1 MESIT
6 VLEFGLKLVGICA
19 AIAAIYKLINELI
32 YNRKSKLREE
42 YGFIKQYLKDISEN
56 EQSKLVVEKGY
67 LAISGK
73 LLTSE
78 EVLFLLKFMF
88 PSFAFSRIH
97 YALKHIE
104 FDANQNKYKYREN
117 YKNESKRKT
126 IEWWYFLT
134 YFFFLFIAFSPILFG
149 SFIKKKLNFLS
160 IVIFILFIVS
170 FATLA
175 ILQLIEYKKIYAAK
189 YILEE
194 QDRTTNT

>member
-32 YNRKSKLREE
+32 YNKKSKLREE
-42 YGFIKQYLKDISEN
+42 YEFIKQYLKDISDN

-73 LLTSE
+73 LLPST
-78 EVLFLLKFMF
+78 EVLFLLEFMF

-97 YALKHIE
+97 YAMKHIE

-117 YKNESKRKT
+117 YKNESKRK
-126 IEWWYFLT
+126 ILEWWYLLT
-134 YFFFLFIAFSPILFG
+134 YFFFFFISFFPILFG
-149 SFIKKKLNFLS
+149 SFVKMNLNFLS
-160 IVIFILFIVS
+160 IVIFILFIIS

-175 ILQLIEYKKIYAAK
+175 ILQLVEYKKIYAAK
-189 YILEE
+189 YIIEE
-194 QDRTTNT
+194 QDKITNT